1 MSGTGGHLT
10 TVPEIAGDPKVD
22 RVSVATT
29 MILLVTGT
37 EIEIDAPLDK
47 VVKELEDA
55 ERSSA
60 GTLARLTQA
69 GTGEPI
75 ALNAAH
81 VVAVRPGNR

>member
-29 MILLVTGT
+29 MVLLVTGI

-81 VVAVRPGNR
+81 VVAVRPANH